1 MFFAYYRRCPYYG
14 SYLLPSAS
22 WDNSRNRG
30 FTTTETTGLK
40 IDPEILAFN
49 FEGFLDCIG
58 SYATFDYVGEK
69 LRAESTSISTVWEIL
84 YELYNAEIPATNY
97 FDYAIMRR
105 EPTEFY
111 CSYFNRLVGF
121 VRQHLPSKS
130 YDAESVISP
139 TAFLSQF
146 LSSQKAG

>member
-1 MFFAYYRRCPYYG
+1 MFYY
-14 SYLLPSAS
+14 
-22 WDNSRNRG
+22 NRDHWS
-30 FTTTETTGLK
+30 K
-40 IDPEILAFN
+40 KRPEILAFN
-49 FEGFLDCIG
+49 FEGFLNCIG

-84 YELYNAEIPATNY
+84 YELYNAEIPTTNY

-111 CSYFNRLVGF
+111 CAYFNRLVGF

-146 LSSQKAG
+146 LSSQTAG